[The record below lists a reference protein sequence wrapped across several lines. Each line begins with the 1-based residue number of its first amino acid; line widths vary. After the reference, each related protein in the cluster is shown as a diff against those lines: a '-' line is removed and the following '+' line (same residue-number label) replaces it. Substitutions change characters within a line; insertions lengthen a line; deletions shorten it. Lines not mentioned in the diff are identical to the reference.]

1 MEQSRSSVLDPLG
14 KGLKVTLTAQ
24 PAAQAQQPNA
34 VYISFSAE
42 VNVQTTESL
51 LAVCAD
57 LCQKQVKTVY
67 LMLST
72 AGGMVMCGLNI
83 YNVLRGM
90 PFKLITHNVGN
101 VDSIGNVIFLAGEE
115 RYSCPHAT
123 FMFHGVGFDMNGQMR
138 FDQKILRERLG
149 SIEADQKRIGQ
160 ILTERSKLTA
170 DEVNRLFLEAQT
182 RDPNYARA
190 NGIIHDIRDVQIPP
204 GTPILQ
210 LIFKR

>member
-1 MEQSRSSVLDPLG
+1 MNH
-14 KGLKVTLTAQ
+14 Q
-24 PAAQAQQPNA
+24 PAIQMPSADT

-42 VNVQTTESL
+42 INVQTTESL

-57 LCQKQVKTVY
+57 LCQKRVDTIY

-72 AGGMVMCGLNI
+72 PGGMVMCGLNL

-101 VDSIGNVIFLAGEE
+101 VDSIGNVIFLAGDE

-123 FMFHGVGFDMNGQMR
+123 FMFHGVGFDLSGQIR
-138 FDQKILRERLG
+138 LEEKTLRERLG
-149 SIEADQKRIGQ
+149 NIDADQKRIGR
-160 ILTERSKLTA
+160 ILIERSKLTS
-170 DEVNRLFLEAQT
+170 DEVESLFLEAQT
-182 RDPNYARA
+182 RDPDYAKS
-190 NGIIHDIRDVQIPP
+190 NGIIHDIRDVQIPH

-210 LIFKR
+210 LVFKR